1 MDNKK
6 TCSLCFWWICGVLI
20 LDSTSNFFIQVLRW
34 TIIALV
40 LLGFLVYLFGFAFG
54 FLNIFAFYSLGYWY
68 ELNWLPFY
76 SLTIYPKS
84 LTMFYMSPWP
94 LTPWFL
100 SPLSVAFILLAFST
114 IFLAILSKFEWF
126 YLTMITALSVCF
138 IQLSLIWE
146 FVSNGDFTL
155 TGFHYTTMWGLLG
168 TPVLYLNLISFSNL
182 LPIIIPMILFAT
194 SSVVFPF
201 LYYFDA
207 KKLFPDLK
215 LPGVNKIVIMRGR
228 VFRYLNVAEYTLLI
242 LLPLFLLWAFTKN
255 IFGIEF
261 PAYVLISRPFVFD
274 IIILTFVYSIGLYF
288 ISIYLENRFWNDFAR
303 EFIPILADKLRTL
316 KKPVISVDELKKDLG
331 LSKVRRLTFKGILR
345 RIMKPAKTEGLL
357 YFGEHSNIVFLE
369 EPLVKLLREDLDVN
383 GFIDISSRALG
394 LGVKPHVLKGICKIL
409 IREGFLGDA
418 KISKLTVH
426 KKV

>member
-1 MDNKK
+1 MD
-6 TCSLCFWWICGVLI
+6 F
-20 LDSTSNFFIQVLRW
+20 TSNSFLQMLRW

-40 LLGFLVYLFGFAFG
+40 LLGFLFYLFGFAFG
-54 FLNIFAFYSLGYWY
+54 FLSVFAFYSLGHWY

-76 SLTIYPKS
+76 SLTIYPKGY
-84 LTMFYMSPWP
+84 TMFYMSLWP
-94 LTPWFL
+94 LSPWFL
-100 SPLSVAFILLAFST
+100 SHLSVAFILLAFST

-138 IQLSLIWE
+138 IQFSLIWG

-155 TGFHYTTMWGLLG
+155 TGFHPSTMLGLLG

-182 LPIIIPMILFAT
+182 LPLIIPMILFAA
-194 SSVVFPF
+194 SSVIFPF

-207 KKLFPDLK
+207 KKLLPDLK

-228 VFRYLNVAEYTLLI
+228 VFRYLNEAEFMLLI
-242 LLPLFLLWAFTKN
+242 LLPLFLFWSFPKN
-255 IFGIEF
+255 MLGIEF
-261 PAYVLISRPFVFD
+261 PAYFLISWPFVFD
-274 IIILTFVYSIGLYF
+274 IAILIFVYSIGLYF
-288 ISIYLENRFWNDFAR
+288 VGVYLEDRFWNNSAR
-303 EFIPILADKLRTL
+303 EFIPILADKLWTL

-331 LSKVRRLTFKGILR
+331 LSKVRRLNFKFILR
-345 RIMKPAKTEGLL
+345 RIMKRAKAEGLL
-357 YFGEHSNIVFLE
+357 YFGERSNFVFLE
-369 EPLVKLLREDLDVN
+369 EPLVKLLRGDLNAN

-409 IREGFLGDA
+409 IREGFLGNA
-418 KISKLTVH
+418 KISKFTVR